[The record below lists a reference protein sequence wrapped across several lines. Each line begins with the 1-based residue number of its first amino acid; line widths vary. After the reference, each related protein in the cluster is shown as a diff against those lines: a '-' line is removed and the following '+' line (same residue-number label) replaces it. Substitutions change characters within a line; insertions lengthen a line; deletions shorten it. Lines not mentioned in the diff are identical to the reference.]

1 MAMPRYAHI
10 EPFVFEKTEK
20 PVWADDVVWLNI
32 KHGEQRIGNLALLS
46 KKASLKCDIKN
57 SAVMIFELDL
67 NLLKPYTSRTN
78 EFIHLPEYPMTDY
91 DVSLLFDLSI
101 KWEEIQGV
109 ITGKT
114 DELQRG
120 LSFVDE
126 YKGHQ
131 VPEGKK
137 SVTFRLVIGSR
148 DKTLTSDEIE
158 KYANIVIK
166 RLKKALGA
174 EMR

>member
-1 MAMPRYAHI
+1 
-10 EPFVFEKTEK
+10 
-20 PVWADDVVWLNI
+20 
-32 KHGEQRIGNLALLS
+32 LS
-46 KKASLKCDIKN
+46 KKASLNCDIKN

-67 NLLKPYTSRTN
+67 DLLKPYTSRTN
-78 EFIHLPEYPMTDY
+78 VFTHLPEYPMTDY

-101 KWEEIQGV
+101 KWEEVQDV
-109 ITGKT
+109 ITGKKGT

-120 LSFVDE
+120 VSFVDE

-131 VPEGKK
+131 VPDGKK
-137 SVTFRLVIGSR
+137 SITFRLVIGSLN
-148 DKTLTSDEIE
+148 KTLTSDEIE

-174 EMR
+174 ELR